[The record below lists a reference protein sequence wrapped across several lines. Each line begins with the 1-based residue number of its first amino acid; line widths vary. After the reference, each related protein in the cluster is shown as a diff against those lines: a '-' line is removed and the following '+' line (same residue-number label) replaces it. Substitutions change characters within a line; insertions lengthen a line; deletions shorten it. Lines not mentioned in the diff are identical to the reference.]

1 MPNTIPDDPVEKLY
15 ARLKAMAGGPDLAGQ
30 YLMLSIDHFRGLPES
45 EITDSSDRT
54 WDREAFAGSIDH
66 TLLKAEAD
74 EDSVKQLCEEARQY
88 GFASVCVPPC
98 YVNLAAELLAGSPVA
113 VCTVVGFPLG
123 STLTA
128 AKVEETR
135 LAIEAGA
142 TEIDMVLN
150 VGKLK
155 SKRYDYVEQDIRAVV
170 DASRKHNRE
179 VIVKVILE
187 TALLTDEEKVIACIL
202 AANAK
207 ADFVKTSTGFAK
219 AGATVE
225 DVSLMKRVVG
235 NRLRVKAAGGIRTYE
250 DARAMMQHGA
260 SRIGASASVAIVSG
274 AS

>member
-15 ARLKAMAGGPDLAGQ
+15 ARLKATAGGPDLAGQ

-170 DASRKHNRE
+170 DASRKH
-179 VIVKVILE
+179 
-187 TALLTDEEKVIACIL
+187 
-202 AANAK
+202 K
-207 ADFVKTSTGFAK
+207 ADVVKTSTGFAK